1 MSKFKKLKII
11 VLSIFVMTLTA
22 CGSHG
27 YEGTYKMD
35 RSSGMSKMLGAFGGG
50 GEITM
55 VVGSD
60 YSTTNGERTNYD
72 EIFVRE
78 SGGKKYLVFK
88 KGNLEEVMLIVN
100 DKTLSQGTGMVSISF
115 KKVSN

>member
-1 MSKFKKLKII
+1 MFKKMKVI
-11 VLSIFVMTLTA
+11 VLAIFVMTLTA

-35 RSSGMSKMLGAFGGG
+35 TSSGISKMLGAFGGSD
-50 GEITM
+50 ITM
-55 VVGSD
+55 VIGSD
-60 YSTTNGERTNYD
+60 YTSTNGEKVELD

-88 KGNLEEVMLIVN
+88 LDDAEDVMLILN
-100 DKTLSQGTGMVSISF
+100 DTTLSQGAGLVSISY
-115 KKVSN
+115 KKVSD